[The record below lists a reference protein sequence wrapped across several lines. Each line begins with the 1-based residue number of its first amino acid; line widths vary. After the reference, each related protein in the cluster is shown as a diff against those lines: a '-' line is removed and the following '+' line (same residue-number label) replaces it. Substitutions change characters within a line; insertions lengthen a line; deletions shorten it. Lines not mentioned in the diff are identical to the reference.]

1 MLGVILAVTIRV
13 SAAASLSDAL
23 QAIVSRYHAA
33 SVVFNF
39 GASGLLARQIME
51 GAPADIF
58 ISADEPSM
66 DRLEQRGLIVAGSR
80 RKILSN
86 RLVVIVPA
94 DSRLR
99 IASPRDLLSVRRV
112 AIASPD
118 NAPAGAYAK
127 EYLRRVGVWD
137 RIAPRVIP
145 TANVRSALAAVESG
159 DVDAGIVYK
168 TDALISR
175 AVRIAYEVP
184 QAEGPTISYPAAVI
198 AHSHEK
204 AAALRFLDYLQSAQA
219 REIFRKAGFVLP

>member
-1 MLGVILAVTIRV
+1 MLLAILAVTIRV
-13 SAAASLSDAL
+13 SAAASLTDAL
-23 QAIVSRYHAA
+23 QAIASRYHAA
-33 SVVFNF
+33 SVAFNF
-39 GASGLLARQIME
+39 GASGLLARQIIE

-66 DRLEQRGLIVAGSR
+66 DRLEQRGLIVNKSR
-80 RKILSN
+80 RPILSN

-99 IASPRDLLSVRRV
+99 IASPGDLLSVRRV

-118 NAPAGAYAK
+118 SAPAGAYAQA
-127 EYLRRVGVWD
+127 YLRKAGVWD
-137 RIAPRVIP
+137 RIASRIIP

-159 DVDAGIVYK
+159 NVEAGIVYR
-168 TDALISR
+168 TDAMISR

-184 QAEGPTISYPAAVI
+184 AAEAPKISYPAAVI
-198 AHSHEK
+198 ADSREK

-219 REIFRKAGFVLP
+219 RDIFRRAGFILP